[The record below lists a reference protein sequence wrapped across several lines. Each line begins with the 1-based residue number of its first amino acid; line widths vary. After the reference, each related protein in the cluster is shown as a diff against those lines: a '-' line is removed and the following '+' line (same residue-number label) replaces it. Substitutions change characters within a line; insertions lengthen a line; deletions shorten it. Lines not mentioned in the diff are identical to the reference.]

1 MPNITL
7 SMIVKNE
14 ESTLP
19 RCLKSVQGVADEI
32 VIVDTGSTDRTI
44 EIAKSFNAKVFH
56 FDWNNDFSAARNFAL
71 KNSNGD
77 FILYMDA
84 DEELSHSSKNLI
96 QILSQKKERIG
107 YLCTIKSLDDY
118 SKQPNSIRYV
128 RFFRNSPC
136 LRFSGKVHEQ
146 ITDSLIENHYEIIHS
161 DIEIIH
167 HGYNISKDEKKL
179 KAERNLKLLL
189 DDYQSNS
196 TSYVAFQIAQ
206 SYFILESFDEADKYF
221 NLCLTSKSLSKDFQA
236 ESYSYLAQ
244 LSHNRL
250 DINQSE
256 TYIKRAISLSN
267 QKPFYHYLL
276 AKILQRRQ
284 DYKGSLKSFRDALNF
299 NDKIIQSSKNSLQIT
314 YLNKLEVIYSAL
326 NLALKSQ
333 EINQLKY
340 FIDELQK
347 ETKKNFPN
355 HQKAYNFFIDLIIK
369 PSTLTCEIF
378 NEIEEIISNDNLEIV
393 LQIIDTHSDISLKY
407 NLFEKLSVKFPTEI
421 EILKRLALLQDALG
435 STDKA
440 LLILEENFE
449 KITNDPPAL
458 FFLASFHIKK
468 NNFERTIELFDLI
481 ENKFPNLLALN
492 SKIKEIKEKIIKI
505 SGKS

>member
-19 RCLKSVQGVADEI
+19 RCLNSVQGVVDEI

-44 EIAKSFNAKVFH
+44 EIAKSFNAKVFQLE
-56 FDWNNDFSAARNFAL
+56 WSNDFSAARNFAL

-84 DEELSHSSKNLI
+84 DEELSTSSINLI
-96 QILSQKKERIG
+96 QKLSHRKERIG
-107 YLCTIKSLDDY
+107 YFCTIKSLDDY
-118 SKQPNSIRYV
+118 SKQTNSIRYV
-128 RFFRNSPC
+128 RFFRNSPEIK
-136 LRFSGKVHEQ
+136 FSGKVHEQ
-146 ITDSLIENHYEIIHS
+146 ITDSLIKNHYEIIHS

-167 HGYNISKDEKKL
+167 HGYNISKDEKKV

-196 TSYVAFQIAQ
+196 NSYLAFQIAQ
-206 SYFILESFDEADKYF
+206 SYFILENFEQAEKYF
-221 NLCLTSKSLSKDFQA
+221 NLCLTSKTLSKDFQA

-256 TYIKRAISLSN
+256 ANIKKAISLNN

-276 AKILQRRQ
+276 AKILQRKQ
-284 DYKGSLKSFRDALNF
+284 DYKGSLKSFKDALTF
-299 NDKIIQSSKNSLQIT
+299 NDRVIHSSKNSLQTT
-314 YLNKLEVIYSAL
+314 YLNRFEVIYSAL

-333 EINQLKY
+333 DINQLKY
-340 FIDELQK
+340 FIDKLQK
-347 ETKKNFPN
+347 ETKINFSN
-355 HQKAYNFFIDLIIK
+355 HKTYKLFIDIILN
-369 PSTLTCEIF
+369 PSSLTREIF
-378 NEIEEIISNDNLEIV
+378 NEIEDIISKDNLEIL
-393 LQIIDTHSDISLKY
+393 LQLVDKVSDISFKQDL
-407 NLFEKLSVKFPTEI
+407 LVKLNIKFPTEI
-421 EILKRLALLQDALG
+421 EILKRLSLLQDSIG
-435 STDKA
+435 NTDNA

-449 KITNDPPAL
+449 KINHDPSAL
-458 FFLASFHIKK
+458 FFLASFHMKK
-468 NNFERTIELFDLI
+468 NDFERTIELFDLI

-492 SKIKEIKEKIIKI
+492 SKIKEIKEKIIKM